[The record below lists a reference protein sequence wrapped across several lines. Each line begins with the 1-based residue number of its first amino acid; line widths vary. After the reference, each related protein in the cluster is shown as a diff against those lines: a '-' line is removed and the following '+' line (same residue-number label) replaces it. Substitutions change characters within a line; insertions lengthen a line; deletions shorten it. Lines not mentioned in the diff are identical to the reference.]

1 MVLSDVLSIKQ
12 GGQRKRSYTVTPPHT
27 PVGPWQISV
36 LVISALVLLPVGSL
50 LYLSFIPSENI
61 WPHLFSTVL
70 PGAVMQTIWLMLG
83 VGALTLIVGT
93 STAWLVTMYRFP
105 GRNVLDWLLLIP
117 LAMPTYIIAFCYV
130 EILDYSG
137 TIQTHLRD
145 IFGWTSAKDYWFPQI
160 RSQGGAI
167 FVMSFVLYPYVYLNA
182 RASFMLQSICT
193 LEVARTLGRSQFGV
207 FRSIALPMA
216 RPALAAGVA
225 LALMECLNDIGAVR
239 YLGVNT
245 LTTTVYDT
253 WLGKSNLAGAAQI
266 ACVMLVFVII
276 LFSWERIAR
285 RGQQYHNTTGHY
297 RNIPEEKLAGW
308 KGWLA
313 CLACLLPVTLGFIAP
328 ITVLLQ
334 SSITFAEESLS
345 GPYWHAV
352 QNSLM
357 LSALTAIVAVLIAL
371 TMAYS
376 RRVAPTPLIK
386 PAYRI
391 TGFGYAIPGTVLAI
405 GVFMP
410 LAAFDNGLDSI
421 MRDRFGISTGLLLSG
436 TMFALILAYT
446 IRFLAVSN
454 GAVES
459 GLKRISVNLD
469 SASRA
474 LGETAFG
481 TLWRVHLPLLKPA
494 LGTAVLLV
502 FVDTMKELPATL
514 LMKPFNFD
522 TLATHVYNFASAEE
536 YGEAALPALTI
547 VLFGLAPVILLSKT
561 IATGRA
567 GQRPSGS

>member
-1 MVLSDVLSIKQ
+1 MSDVLSIKQ
-12 GGQRKRSYTVTPPHT
+12 NNPRKRVHVVSPPHT
-27 PVGPWQISV
+27 PAGPWQISV
-36 LVISALVLLPVGSL
+36 LVIAALVLLPVFSL
-50 LYLSFIPSENI
+50 IYLSFIPSENI

-70 PGAVMQTIWLMLG
+70 PGAVLETIWLMLG
-83 VGALTLIVGT
+83 VGALTLVVGT

-105 GRNVLDWLLLIP
+105 GRNILDWLLLIP

-137 TIQTHLRD
+137 TIQTFLREF
-145 IFGWTSAKDYWFPQI
+145 FGWTSSRDYWFPQI

-193 LEVARTLGRSQFGV
+193 LEVARTLGRSPLGV
-207 FRSIALPMA
+207 FWSVALPMA

-266 ACVMLVFVII
+266 ACLMLVFVAI

-285 RGQQYHNTTGHY
+285 KGQQYHSTTGHY
-297 RNIPEEKLAGW
+297 RNIPEEKLEGW
-308 KGWLA
+308 KGWLTGLFCA
-313 CLACLLPVTLGFIAP
+313 MPVILGFIAP
-328 ITVLLQ
+328 ITVLVQSSFVFAEDSLSGSYWKAAQ
-334 SSITFAEESLS
+334 NSLTLSSIT
-345 GPYWHAV
+345 AV
-352 QNSLM
+352 
-357 LSALTAIVAVLIAL
+357 VAVIIAL
-371 TMAYS
+371 TLAYS
-376 RRVAPTPLIK
+376 RRVAPTAFVK

-410 LAAFDNGLDSI
+410 LAAFDNGVDGV
-421 MRDRFGISTGLLLSG
+421 MREQFGVSTGLLLSG

-454 GAVES
+454 GAIES

-481 TLWRVHLPLLKPA
+481 TLWRVHLPLLRPA
-494 LGTAVLLV
+494 LGAAVLLV

-522 TLATHVYNFASAEE
+522 TLATHVYNYASAEE

-547 VLFGLAPVILLSKT
+547 VIFGLAPVILLSKT

-567 GQRPSGS
+567 GQRSSSS

>member
-1 MVLSDVLSIKQ
+1 MSDVLSIKRN
-12 GGQRKRSYTVTPPHT
+12 GLRKRTHTVAPPHT

-36 LVISALVLLPVGSL
+36 LAISALVLLPIFSL
-50 LYLSFIPSENI
+50 LYLSFMPAENI

-70 PGAVMQTIWLMLG
+70 PGATIETLWLMSG
-83 VGALTLIVGT
+83 VGALTLFVGT
-93 STAWLVTMYRFP
+93 STAWMVTMYRFP

-137 TIQTHLRD
+137 TIQTFLREF
-145 IFGWTSAKDYWFPQI
+145 FGWTSARDYWFPQI

-182 RASFMLQSICT
+182 RASFLLQSICT
-193 LEVARTLGRSQFGV
+193 LEVARTLGRSPLGV
-207 FRSIALPMA
+207 FWSVALPMA

-266 ACVMLVFVII
+266 ACVMLVFVLI
-276 LFSWERIAR
+276 LFSWELVAR

-297 RNIPEEKLAGW
+297 RNIPEEKLGGW
-308 KGWLA
+308 KGWLT
-313 CLACLLPVTLGFIAP
+313 CLLCTLPVVLGFIAP
-328 ITVLLQ
+328 ITALLQ
-334 SSITFAEESLS
+334 SSFVFAEDSLS
-345 GPYWHAV
+345 GSYWLAV
-352 QNSLM
+352 KNSLT
-357 LSALTAIVAVLIAL
+357 LSGVTAFVAVIFALIL
-371 TMAYS
+371 AYS
-376 RRVAPTPLIK
+376 RRVAPTPFVK

-410 LAAFDNGLDSI
+410 LAAFDNGVDAV
-421 MRDRFGISTGLLLSG
+421 MREQFGLSTGLLLSG
-436 TMFALILAYT
+436 SMFALILAYT

-547 VLFGLAPVILLSKT
+547 VIFGLAPVILLSKT

-567 GQRPSGS
+567 GQRSSGS